1 MTSLDIM
8 GAGGD
13 GIVFTESAD
22 SSIVT
27 KAFYKNNEG
36 CNKALI
42 EYDKQSR
49 IFKCIDCLKTCKDE
63 TVQLV
68 NRYVRIAEP
77 LGFNNELLTV
87 NDVKYDC
94 SLKMRK
100 LTALPLSVYE
110 AYDPSIVNRIEPSY
124 RAQLGALM
132 AHLSYNSPL
141 TGIFGVKYSSALISR
156 ENPPRGYFANQESGF
171 FEFLRKRAP
180 IKLRLSDKQIES
192 IIGFVYGWI
201 YFACDIIPLDIEFT
215 LGINPV
221 TQEYEINVLD
231 FGMTFD
237 KRAIDT
243 NANAFETRRFLT
255 IYGNPTLSQV
265 VREEELLETVMS
277 DTGLDLYASLDEGS
291 ISRAAFLTTKNL
303 MPCAQCRN
311 LTFLIDI
318 TTKAFT
324 CSLSCKEKLT

>member
-1 MTSLDIM
+1 M

-13 GIVFTESAD
+13 GIIFTESSD
-22 SSIVT
+22 SNIVM
-27 KAFYKNNEG
+27 KAFYKNNDG
-36 CNKALI
+36 CNKAQI
-42 EYDKQSR
+42 EYDKQLR
-49 IFKCIDCLKTCKDE
+49 VFKCIDCLKTCKDE
-63 TVQLV
+63 TVKLV
-68 NRYVRIAEP
+68 NRYVRVAEP
-77 LGFNNELLTV
+77 LGFHNEPVTV
-87 NDVKYDC
+87 NDVTYDC

-100 LTALPLSVYE
+100 LTALPLSLYE
-110 AYDPSIVNRIEPSY
+110 AFDPSLENRIEPAY
-124 RAQLGALM
+124 KEQLGVLM

-141 TGIFGVKYSSALISR
+141 TGIFGVKYSSAPISR

-171 FEFLRKRAP
+171 FDFLRKRAP

-215 LGINPV
+215 LGINPM

-243 NANAFETRRFLT
+243 NANAFETQRFLS

-265 VREEELLETVMS
+265 AREEELLETVMN
-277 DTGLDLYASLDEGS
+277 DTGLDLYASLDEGT
-291 ISRAAFLTTKNL
+291 ISRTAFLTTKNL

-324 CSLSCKEKLT
+324 CSLTCKKDLTQ